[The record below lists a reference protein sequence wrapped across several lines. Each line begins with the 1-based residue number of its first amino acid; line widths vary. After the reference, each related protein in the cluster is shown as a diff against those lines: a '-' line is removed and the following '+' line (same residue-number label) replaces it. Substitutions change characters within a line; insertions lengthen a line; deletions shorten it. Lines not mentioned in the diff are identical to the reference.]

1 MSRWTVSGKLSPLI
15 TPEDLALEETARAP
29 ARSCYH
35 LQQEGLSHP
44 LLTPCLWQCLLV
56 FIWVLRVC
64 QGGEK
69 KKKYLCKKYLRWL
82 PRKLFLFTGN
92 GQLFVS
98 SESYFGWLLQ
108 VWDAATG
115 SRIEE
120 VSELYPFPKITSFH
134 VSLLRTALSISTGF
148 SPWWVVRG
156 LLPLT
161 CKGCKFQVI
170 YSLPDIWL
178 TGEGWEQGSITL
190 TCKTVSLFLGAFGYR
205 SEDKLLGVSHTQPCK
220 TWSGFVREDT
230 ESPYFWSPWAL
241 SWQACMEQETKHGLL
256 LELGF
261 PQ

>member
-1 MSRWTVSGKLSPLI
+1 MDCEWEVITSDNSWGFSTRRNCQSSSKELLSPPAGRAVSSPADPVSLAVSPCIHLGAQSVSGRGK
-15 TPEDLALEETARAP
+15 
-29 ARSCYH
+29 
-35 LQQEGLSHP
+35 
-44 LLTPCLWQCLLV
+44 
-56 FIWVLRVC
+56 
-64 QGGEK
+64 K